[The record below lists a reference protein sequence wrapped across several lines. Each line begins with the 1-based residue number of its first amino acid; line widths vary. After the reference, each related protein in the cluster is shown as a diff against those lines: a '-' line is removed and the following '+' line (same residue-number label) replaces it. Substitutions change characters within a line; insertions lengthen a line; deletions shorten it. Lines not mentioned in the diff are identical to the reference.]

1 MSRSDRGGWR
11 GIGPGSRGFP
21 GATRHRRRL
30 RSLVRKQ
37 RGLTLVELMI
47 VVTIIAII
55 AVVAMAVY
63 QDIVKK
69 SKLAA
74 DQAVVASLRS
84 AVAIYYGRNNGLF
97 PGSLGAVESLVTPA
111 AVYNCAVSPL
121 YDTGNGKIT
130 FTATLSDC
138 P

>member
-1 MSRSDRGGWR
+1 
-11 GIGPGSRGFP
+11 
-21 GATRHRRRL
+21 
-30 RSLVRKQ
+30 
-37 RGLTLVELMI
+37 VELMI

-55 AVVAMAVY
+55 AAVAVAVY

-84 AVAIYYGRNNGLF
+84 AVAIYYGKNNGLF
-97 PGSLGAVESLVTPA
+97 PPDMTVVNTLVQPA
-111 AVYNCAVSPL
+111 PVYNCAVAPT
-121 YDTGNGKIT
+121 YDSGNGKIT
-130 FTATLSDC
+130 FTATIGDC

>member
-1 MSRSDRGGWR
+1 MSERDCEERGAVDPR
-11 GIGPGSRGFP
+11 SRGLS
-21 GATRHRRRL
+21 GMIRRR
-30 RSLVRKQ
+30 RRPRKRDQ

-55 AVVAMAVY
+55 AAVAMAVY

-74 DQAVVASLRS
+74 DQGIVSSLRS
-84 AVAIYYGRNNGLF
+84 AVAIYYGRTNGLF
-97 PGSLGAVESLVTPA
+97 PGTMGAAEALVQPMP
-111 AVYNCAVSPL
+111 VYNCSVPPV
-121 YDTGNGKIT
+121 YDSANGKIT

>member
-1 MSRSDRGGWR
+1 M
-11 GIGPGSRGFP
+11 
-21 GATRHRRRL
+21 
-30 RSLVRKQ
+30 V
-37 RGLTLVELMI
+37 

-55 AVVAMAVY
+55 AAVAIAVY

-74 DQAVVASLRS
+74 DQGIVSSLRS
-84 AVAIYYGRNNGLF
+84 AVAIYYGRTNGTF
-97 PGSLGAVESLVTPA
+97 PGSMASVEGLVQPA
-111 AVYNCAVSPL
+111 PVYNCAVSPT

-130 FTATLSDC
+130 FTATVADC

>member
-1 MSRSDRGGWR
+1 MSERDREER
-11 GIGPGSRGFP
+11 GAMDPGSRGLR
-21 GATRHRRRL
+21 GMIRRRR
-30 RSLVRKQ
+30 RSRKRDQ

-55 AVVAMAVY
+55 AAVAIAVY

-74 DQAVVASLRS
+74 DQGTVASLRS
-84 AVAIYYGRNNGLF
+84 AVAIYYGRTNGLF
-97 PGSLGAVESLVTPA
+97 PATLGAVELLVVPA
-111 AVYNCAVSPL
+111 AVYNCTVPPV
-121 YDTGNGKIT
+121 YDATNGKIT
-130 FTATLSDC
+130 FTAVVSDC

>member
-1 MSRSDRGGWR
+1 MSDKGRGEEEARDQPPSRPRAGGWW
-11 GIGPGSRGFP
+11 
-21 GATRHRRRL
+21 RRR
-30 RSLVRKQ
+30 SRKRDQ

-55 AVVAMAVY
+55 AVVAIAIY

-84 AVAIYYGRNNGLF
+84 AVAIYYGKSNGLF
-97 PGSLGAVESLVTPA
+97 PGTMTSVEGLVQPSPTYNCSVTPA
-111 AVYNCAVSPL
+111 
-121 YDTGNGKIT
+121 YDSVNGKIT
-130 FTATLSDC
+130 FTATIDDC

>member
-1 MSRSDRGGWR
+1 M
-11 GIGPGSRGFP
+11 I
-21 GATRHRRRL
+21 RRRR
-30 RSLVRKQ
+30 RSRKRDQ

-55 AVVAMAVY
+55 AAVAIAVY

-74 DQAVVASLRS
+74 DQGTVASLRS
-84 AVAIYYGRNNGLF
+84 AVAIYYGRTNGLF
-97 PGSLGAVESLVTPA
+97 PATLGAVELLVVPA
-111 AVYNCAVSPL
+111 AVYNCTVPPV
-121 YDTGNGKIT
+121 YDATNGKIT
-130 FTATLSDC
+130 FTAVVSDC